1 MHVQCMYGAVRVCP
15 EDMLKFPRVK
25 YGAWEKAWW
34 TKDFEKLSERTL
46 NHRVPGSSPGA
57 PTTAIAGV
65 SCNFTLDRMNR
76 FVVRFVRFVRHPY
89 TALSFLMADSASSS
103 RPPR

>member
-1 MHVQCMYGAVRVCP
+1 MHSGRLVVRSP
-15 EDMLKFPRVK
+15 QGRHRELKPPVNI
-25 YGAWEKAWW
+25 
-34 TKDFEKLSERTL
+34 LPSMTL

-65 SCNFTLDRMNR
+65 SCIFTVDRMNR